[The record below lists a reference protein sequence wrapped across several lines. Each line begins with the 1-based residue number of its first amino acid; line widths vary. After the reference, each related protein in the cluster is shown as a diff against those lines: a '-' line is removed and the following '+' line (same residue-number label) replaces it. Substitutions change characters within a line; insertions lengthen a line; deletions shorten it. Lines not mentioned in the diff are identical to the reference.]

1 MENPSYYSVIP
12 ADVRYDKRLTPN
24 AKLLYAEIT
33 SLCNMNG
40 KCFATNEYFAQL
52 YGVSKVSISK
62 WISQLVEFGYIKSE
76 IIYKEGSKEI
86 DKRYLSILCDP
97 VKENFNTPV
106 KENLKDN
113 NIVIFNN
120 NLTDSN
126 IKPAF
131 EKWLAYKK
139 EKKQSYKPIGL
150 KTCLKKLE
158 ELSGGSP
165 DVAMQ
170 IVEQSI
176 ANNWSGLFPLRRI
189 NVDSKKEDV
198 FYKNLEKMKEME
210 EREGQNVV
218 SLPF

>member
-1 MENPSYYSVIP
+1 MENPNYYSVIP
-12 ADVRYDKRLTPN
+12 ANVRYDKRLTPN

-33 SLCNMNG
+33 ALCNMNG
-40 KCFATNEYFAQL
+40 DCFATNEYFAQL

-62 WISQLVEFGYIKSE
+62 WISQLVDYGYIQTE
-76 IIYKEGSKEI
+76 IKYKDRTKEI
-86 DKRYLSILCDP
+86 DKRYLRILKDP
-97 VKENFNTPV
+97 IKENFNTPH

-139 EKKQSYKPIGL
+139 EKRQSYKPIGL
-150 KTCLKKLE
+150 KMCLKKLE
-158 ELSGGSP
+158 ELSGGNLGI
-165 DVAMQ
+165 AMQ
-170 IVEQSI
+170 IVDESI
-176 ANNWSGLFPLRRI
+176 SNNWSGLFPLKT
-189 NVDSKKEDV
+189 NNQSKKPDV
-198 FYKNLEKMKEME
+198 FYENLRKMKEME
-210 EREGQNVV
+210 EREVQNVV

>member
-1 MENPSYYSVIP
+1 MENPNYYSVIP

-52 YGVSKVSISK
+52 YGVSKISISK
-62 WISQLVEFGYIKSE
+62 WINQLVEFGYVKSE

-86 DKRYLSILCDP
+86 DKRYLSILNDP
-97 VKENFNTPV
+97 IKEKFNTPI
-106 KENLKDN
+106 KEKFKDN
-113 NIVIFNN
+113 NTSINN
-120 NLTDSN
+120 NITYSN
-126 IKPAF
+126 IKDAF

-139 EKKQSYKPIGL
+139 EKRQSYKPIGL

-158 ELSGGSP
+158 ELSGGNP
-165 DVAMQ
+165 DVAMK
-170 IVEQSI
+170 IVEESI
-176 ANNWSGLFPLRRI
+176 ANNWSGLFPLKT
-189 NVDSKKEDV
+189 NNQSKKPDV
-198 FYKNLEKMKEME
+198 FYENLRKMKEME
-210 EREGQNVV
+210 EKEVQNVV